1 MNEIISRPIGIIRSP
16 HDKTEGMP
24 IQPAADRE
32 IRGSDEVFS
41 DPMGGMQPQ
50 SINYQPGSL
59 TKDLI
64 SIFRI
69 TDL

>member
-16 HDKTEGMP
+16 HDKTEGMT
-24 IQPAADRE
+24 IQPAASRE

-50 SINYQPGSL
+50 SINYQPENQMEG
-59 TKDLI
+59 LI
-64 SIFRI
+64 SIFKTI
-69 TDL
+69 E